1 MIPDDVIQEVRDR
14 ADIVGVVGESIT
26 LKKSGREFKAR
37 CPFHEERTP
46 SFYVVPA
53 KGFYKCFGCGKS
65 GSVFDF
71 VMEQQGMDFVE
82 AVKYVAGKSGVEV
95 RETRGMKPEEDP
107 NRHFYEITAFAQ
119 SWFREQFLDERVGAP
134 ARAYL
139 EGRGIGLEIAERFG
153 VGFAP
158 DEWRAFRGAAAKHGF
173 DEADMEELG
182 LLKQSD
188 KSREPYDGFRG
199 RVMFPIEAMNGK
211 TIAFGGRILEG
222 DGPKY
227 INSTESPIFHKG
239 RTLYGL
245 SWAKNVI
252 RREESALVVEGY
264 MDVVA
269 LAAHGFDNAVAPLG
283 TALTPDQAHL
293 LSRYCTQ
300 VFLLF
305 DSDAAGLRATFKAG
319 DVLLEAGVR
328 PSVVTLPDGED
339 PDTLVRT
346 QGSDALRGLMDDA
359 IDILER
365 KIQILEN
372 KNYFA
377 SIPGRLGAVDR
388 LIPTMAAPLDA
399 TLRDLYADRVAEVTG
414 VRRETLENDVRGV
427 RSANQERS
435 EPRQDRAPAGG
446 SHRSEGVG
454 RAGTP
459 GVMSQMGPERQLLKV
474 MVRGVDW
481 VERAAELIAAEDF
494 DDPHH
499 RAIFLALLEDSELR
513 APTVSMDRLT
523 AKRFEEIL
531 ADPEEL
537 SHGLDVFTKSVT
549 RMRVRALDRR
559 IQDVQRS
566 IEAAEDKDEK
576 LQLAQTKSRLAAEKR
591 ELDSNYWTSAKRRP
605 VDQNSNEP
613 NR

>member
-139 EGRGIGLEIAERFG
+139 EGRGIGLDIAERFG

-173 DEADMEELG
+173 DEGDMEELG

-188 KSREPYDGFRG
+188 NSREPYDGFRG

-211 TIAFGGRILEG
+211 TVAFGGRILEG

-435 EPRQDRAPAGG
+435 EPRQERASAGA
-446 SHRSEGVG
+446 SHRSEGAG

-499 RAIFLALLEDSELR
+499 RAIFLALLDDPELR

-537 SHGLDVFTKSVT
+537 SHVFTKSVT

>member
-14 ADIVGVVGESIT
+14 ADIVGVVGESIS

-95 RETRGMKPEEDP
+95 RETHGVKPEEDP
-107 NRHFYEITAFAQ
+107 NRRFYEITAFAQ

-139 EGRGIGLEIAERFG
+139 EGRGIGLDIAERFG

-269 LAAHGFDNAVAPLG
+269 LAAHGFENAVAPLG

-305 DSDAAGLRATFKAG
+305 DSDSAGLRATFKAG
-319 DVLLEAGVR
+319 DVLLEAGIR

-346 QGSDALRGLMDDA
+346 QGSDALRGLIGDA

-377 SIPGRLGAVDR
+377 SIPGRLSAVDR
-388 LIPTMAAPLDA
+388 LIPTMAAPLDP

-414 VRRETLENDVRGV
+414 VRRETLEKDVRDV
-427 RSANQERS
+427 RSVNQERS
-435 EPRQDRAPAGG
+435 DPRRERGSPAAPDRLEGPTRGAAPGAL
-446 SHRSEGVG
+446 
-454 RAGTP
+454 
-459 GVMSQMGPERQLLKV
+459 SQMGPERQLLKV

-499 RAIFLALLEDSELR
+499 RAIFLALLEDPELR
-513 APTVSMDRLT
+513 APPVSMDPLT
-523 AKRFEEIL
+523 AERFEEIH

-549 RMRVRALDRR
+549 RIRVRALDRR
-559 IQDVQRS
+559 IQDVQRN
-566 IEAAEDKDEK
+566 IEAAADKDEK
-576 LQLAQTKSRLAAEKR
+576 LRLAQTKSRLAAEKR